1 MVADLIYNIDKPERR
16 RAYTHLGDRFVYLS
30 KILVDFRNRW
40 NKEYLLQLREYFK
53 HKNEK
58 GLDACNKDDIVFV
71 HEPNKKRADFK
82 TGITEN

>member
-1 MVADLIYNIDKPERR
+1 MILETVGIKNTWYN
-16 RAYTHLGDRFVYLS
+16 
-30 KILVDFRNRW
+30 
-40 NKEYLLQLREYFK
+40 FK

-82 TGITEN
+82 TGIIEN